1 MKKQILTQK
10 ELTTLAGVI
19 GECEQKTVGEM
30 RLIIAK
36 RSSVTSHVNNTLWLM
51 LLTLSFLLIWFER
64 HDLIYFERWWMWPSL
79 IFGLFILANILSR
92 FEFVQR
98 LFTPRLEL
106 HHQVMTR
113 AEIEFHREG
122 LNGTSAR
129 TGVLIFVSLMER
141 MAVVLADKGIAD
153 KVPVHAWDKVVAKVL
168 EGARSDR
175 FAEKLEDALREC
187 GGYLAAHFPNTGAVK
202 NELSN
207 NVIIKD

>member
-1 MKKQILTQK
+1 MKRQVLTEK
-10 ELTTLAGVI
+10 ELKTLAGVI

-30 RLIIAK
+30 RLIIAR
-36 RSSVTSHVNNTLWLM
+36 RSSVTSHVTNTLWLS
-51 LLTLSFLLIWFER
+51 LLSLSCLLIWFER
-64 HDLIYFERWWMWPSL
+64 HDLVYYERWWMWPGLVFGSF
-79 IFGLFILANILSR
+79 IFANIFSR

-98 LFTPRLEL
+98 LFTPKLEL

-122 LNGTSAR
+122 LNGTSAQ
-129 TGVLIFVSLMER
+129 TGVLLFVSLMER

-153 KVPVHAWDKVVAKVL
+153 KVPVHAWDKVIAKIL

-187 GGYLAAHFPNTGAVK
+187 GSYLATHFPDSGVVK